1 MEGYHIIVF
10 CVEHEH
16 GTLDSWQPSEIN
28 KNTFRLGVV
37 KTLDSWQPSEMIKN
51 TFRLGVVKTL
61 DSWQPSEI
69 NKNTFRLGVV
79 KTLDSWQP
87 SSKQGHRS
95 CYAEYKT
102 IWT

>member
-16 GTLDSWQPSEIN
+16 GTLDSWQPSE
-28 KNTFRLGVV
+28 
-37 KTLDSWQPSEMIKN
+37 MIKN

-61 DSWQPSEI
+61 DSRQPSEI

-87 SSKQGHRS
+87 SSKQKDIGLVMLSTKPYGHNS
-95 CYAEYKT
+95 L
-102 IWT
+102 